1 MRWRESN
8 VTVWLLICV
17 GVLLASALYLH
28 NQQLAK
34 DNRPSPPSL
43 TAGKEPG
50 PLTEM
55 PSSEKPR
62 PEARRQDFY
71 VEQRL
76 DRDRVRSQKMDTLRE
91 IIHNPTTDEA
101 NRKEAHD
108 QLLQLTEEMT
118 SEVEIEALIK
128 AKSFPDALVYLH
140 PDSIHVLVKVS
151 ELTAEQAA
159 QIGDIVTKSM
169 GLPLEKIIIDTRP

>member
-1 MRWRESN
+1 MRWRESS

-34 DNRPSPPSL
+34 DKGPLPPSPKEGEESGSL
-43 TAGKEPG
+43 TELQSP
-50 PLTEM
+50 
-55 PSSEKPR
+55 EKPR

-76 DRDRVRSQKMDTLRE
+76 ERDRVRSQKTDTLRE
-91 IIHNPTTDEA
+91 IIHNPATDEE
-101 NRKEAHD
+101 NRKEAHA
-108 QLLQLTEEMT
+108 QLLQVTEEQAT
-118 SEVEIEALIK
+118 EVEIEALIK

-140 PDSIHVLVKVS
+140 PDSVHVLVKVP
-151 ELTAEQAA
+151 ELSADQAA
-159 QIGDIVTKSM
+159 QIGDIVAKSLR
-169 GLPLEKIIIDTRP
+169 LPLEKIIIDTRP